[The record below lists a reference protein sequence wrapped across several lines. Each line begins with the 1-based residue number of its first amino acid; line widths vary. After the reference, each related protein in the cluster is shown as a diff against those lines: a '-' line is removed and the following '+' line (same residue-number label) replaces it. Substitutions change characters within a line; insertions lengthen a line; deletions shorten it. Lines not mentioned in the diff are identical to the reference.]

1 MAGQNLS
8 KATMQTRSMMTSIT
22 RAARSAAAASQRG
35 LLSASVSGGAADAAA
50 VQRAMAGA
58 FANKFAQDA
67 AHRKPPAAVL
77 EAALPQSQVELAQ
90 QVQAQLHRQMAA
102 VEAAAVESPSAT
114 MQAAA
119 EHLKGIPLR
128 SKREYKALIADWVA
142 RRQ

>member
-1 MAGQNLS
+1 MTTGQNPFQS
-8 KATMQTRSMMTSIT
+8 TMQARNMMTSIT

-35 LLSASVSGGAADAAA
+35 LLSTSATGGAADAAA
-50 VQRAMAGA
+50 VQRAMAD
-58 FANKFAQDA
+58 KFAQGA

-77 EAALPQSQVELAQ
+77 DAALPQSQVELAQ
-90 QVQAQLHRQMAA
+90 QVQSQLHQQMAA
-102 VEAAAVESPSAT
+102 FEAAAVESPSAT